1 MNKLFLIL
9 CLWASIGYAE
19 DYTFGVVPQYSV
31 ENLNQQWNPFLKNLG
46 NRTNNNFIFKP
57 VESMDEFEQ
66 LLNLGYYDFVYVN
79 PFQYTRIK
87 QKEGYKA
94 FAKVKDMALR
104 GIIVVNNNSN
114 IKNISQLSGSEIAFS
129 NKRAFAAY
137 YLSTTELHKKNIK
150 FTPKFLG
157 SHEKVYDAVSK
168 GLYVAGGGVEQTLE
182 AAPYDIKNKL
192 SILYTSPD
200 SPPHAFAKHPRI
212 SETVVADIVSA
223 MTNMNNNKSDEL
235 FLNMLNFPSGFV
247 PATDSDWNSI
257 RKINVD

>member
-9 CLWASIGYAE
+9 CLWTSISYAE

-31 ENLNQQWNPFLKNLG
+31 EHLNQQWNPFLKNLG
-46 NRTNNNFIFKP
+46 YRTNNNFIFKP
-57 VESMDEFEQ
+57 VASMEEFYQ
-66 LLNLGYYDFVYVN
+66 LINLGYYDFVYVN
-79 PFQYTRIK
+79 PFQYVRIN

-94 FAKVKDMALR
+94 FAKVKDMVLR
-104 GIIVVNNNSN
+104 GILVVNNNSN
-114 IKNISQLSGSEIAFS
+114 IVYLSQLAGFEIAFS
-129 NKRAFAAY
+129 NKKAFAAY
-137 YLSTTELHKKNIK
+137 LVSSHELHEQNIP

-182 AAPYDIKNKL
+182 AVPYDIKSKL
-192 SILYTSPD
+192 SVLYTSPD
-200 SPPHAFAKHPRI
+200 YPPHAFAKHPRI

-223 MTNMNNNKSDEL
+223 MTDMNNNKSDEL
-235 FLNMLNFPSGFV
+235 FLNMMNFPSGFV
-247 PATDSDWNSI
+247 PASDADWNSV